1 MILLLVLHFAAAMVA
16 PSLVRRFGPATLYFL
31 ALVPLVAV
39 GYAASKTQQVFVE
52 PLEKSVSWVP
62 QLSLNLVLRMDVLSW
77 LMTLIVAGVGA
88 LVLVYSAKYFP
99 ADSRNLGKFT
109 AFFLAFAG
117 AMLGVA
123 LADQTMTFYMF
134 WELTSVMSYLLI
146 GFHHGRRPARSA
158 ARQAFLVTG
167 ATALAMFGGLVMLG
181 QSPGGSYR
189 FSNLVP
195 ALQDGTLDP
204 HSPVVI
210 TGAILV
216 LLGAFGKS
224 AQAPFHFWLSGAM
237 AAPTPVS
244 AYLHAAAMVKAG
256 IYLIARLTP
265 GATLIPGWS
274 ALAVIFG
281 LVTMIIGAYRA
292 MKQRDLKLVLAY
304 GTVSQLGFMTA
315 SIGLGSASA
324 MAAGIVVLVAHSL
337 FKSSLF
343 LTVGAVES
351 STGTRNLWEL
361 SGLWRKLPLLA
372 FFAAL
377 SSLSMAGIPLTVG
390 YLGKEGVI
398 AALYS
403 GTGAAWLAGSPGAEK
418 LMLVV
423 VAIGSAL
430 SVAYTWRMWW
440 GAFGT
445 KEIPAKTQATPV
457 PAAMLIPIGILASG
471 AFLGLF
477 PGALQKIASAATNG
491 LPGHAHIALWSGLA
505 PFLIT
510 AGVILN
516 GVLLAYYRAPVSKF
530 QQKVEFRGSAV
541 RAYSWLVRE
550 LEVFASVVT
559 GLMQRGSLP
568 SELATIFGTAI
579 AATVYGLL
587 RWNLPDGLPPVW
599 DSPMQLGIVIVGV
612 VAAFVTVTS
621 MHRIKAVLALG
632 AVGMSVSLL
641 FAQYGA
647 PDLALTQLAV
657 EAVSVVVF
665 ILVLRKLP
673 AQFSHRPLVSSRL
686 LRAVIAVGAGLT
698 ASIGGYFAF
707 MSRTADPVSTH
718 MPLEA
723 QNFGYGQNIVNVILV
738 DIRAWDTV
746 GELSVL
752 LVTAT
757 GVASLIYVTARTG
770 KISRPGPEKRRG
782 QFLIAADTVAESHRS
797 VVLEVSTRLLF
808 PTMIMLSL
816 WLLFVGHN
824 NPGGGFA
831 GGVIA
836 GLAFVLRYL
845 AGGRYELGEAMPI
858 PASYLLGTGLFV
870 AAAGGAMPLLYGR
883 SVLQSVPVKIPL
895 GALGNLHFTTAM
907 VLDVGVYI
915 LVTGLI
921 IDLVSALGAE
931 IDRQSERSSESR
943 SKGRAALRGVRR

>member
-1 MILLLVLHFAAAMVA
+1 MILLLGLHFAAAILA
-16 PSLVRRFGPATLYFL
+16 PTLVRRMGPGALYLLAT
-31 ALVPLVAV
+31 VPLSAFLF
-39 GYAASKTQQVFVE
+39 ALTQTQRVFDTAITQ
-52 PLEKSVSWVP
+52 SASWVP
-62 QLSLNLVLRMDVLSW
+62 QLGLDLIFRMDVLSW
-77 LMTLIVAGVGA
+77 LMTLIVGGVGA

-99 ADSRNLGKFT
+99 ADSSGLGRFT
-109 AFFLAFAG
+109 ALFLGFAG
-117 AMLGVA
+117 AMLGVV
-123 LADQTMTFYMF
+123 LADQTMTFYTF
-134 WELTSVMSYLLI
+134 WELTSVLSYLLI
-146 GFHHGRRPARSA
+146 GFHHGRRPARGA

-167 ATALAMFGGLVMLG
+167 FSALAMFGGLVMVG

-189 FSNLVP
+189 FSTLVP
-195 ALQDGTLDP
+195 ALQSGELDP
-204 HSPVVI
+204 RSPIVI
-210 TGAILV
+210 VAAVLI

-256 IYLIARLTP
+256 IYLIARMTP
-265 GATLIPGWS
+265 GATLVPGWS
-274 ALAVIFG
+274 ALAVAFG
-281 LVTMIIGAYRA
+281 LTTMILGAYRA

-304 GTVSQLGFMTA
+304 GTVSQLGMMTA
-315 SIGLGSASA
+315 VIGLGSASA
-324 MAAGIVVLVAHSL
+324 MAAGIVILIAHSL

-351 STGTRNLWEL
+351 STGTRDLWEL
-361 SGLWRKLPLLA
+361 SGLARKLPALA

-377 SSLSMAGIPLTVG
+377 ASLSMAGIPLTAG
-390 YLGKEGVI
+390 YLGKEGAI

-403 GTGAAWLAGSPGAEK
+403 GTEAAWLSGSPGLEK
-418 LMLVV
+418 LFL
-423 VAIGSAL
+423 AILAMGSAL

-445 KEIPAKTQATPV
+445 KKIPATTNATPV
-457 PAAMLIPIGILASG
+457 PATMLVPIGILASG
-471 AFLGLF
+471 ALLGLA
-477 PGALQKIASAATNG
+477 PGALQKVTEHVTHG
-491 LPGHAHIALWSGLA
+491 LPGHAHIALWSGLG

-510 AGVILN
+510 ATVIFV
-516 GVLLAYYRAPVSKF
+516 GFLLAFYRRQVSRF
-530 QQKVEFRGSAV
+530 QEKVQFRGSAV
-541 RAYSWLVRE
+541 RVYSWLVRE
-550 LEVFASVVT
+550 LEVFASVIT

-568 SELATIFGTAI
+568 AELATIFGVAI
-579 AATVYGLL
+579 AASIYGLL
-587 RWNLPDGLPPVW
+587 QWNPPDALPPAY
-599 DSPMQLGIVIVGV
+599 DSPLQLGIVAIGV
-612 VAAFVTVTS
+612 IAAFIAVTS

-673 AQFSHRPLVSSRL
+673 ARFSHRPLLSTRLSR
-686 LRAVIAVGAGLT
+686 AAIAVGAGVT
-698 ASIGGYFAF
+698 ASVGGYFAF
-707 MSRTADPVSTH
+707 MSRVHDPVSTH

-757 GVASLIYVTARTG
+757 GVASLIYITTRTG
-770 KISRPGPEKRRG
+770 KISRTGPEIRKG
-782 QFLIAADTVAESHRS
+782 QFLAAADTVPESRRS

-808 PTMIMLSL
+808 PTMIMLSF
-816 WLLFVGHN
+816 WLLFVGHD

-870 AAAGGAMPLLYGR
+870 AAAGGAMPLIYGR
-883 SVLQSVPVKIPL
+883 SVLQSVPVELPL
-895 GALGNLHFTTAM
+895 GALGSLHFTTAM

-931 IDRQSERSSESR
+931 IDRQSEASPSVRQGGR
-943 SKGRAALRGVRR
+943 RAVKGARR